1 MYSYLINPKKKLPRV
16 VFSLGTFCYNAAM
29 KSHRHIIAF
38 FVACIII
45 GSAVGFGLAW
55 YSHKKTDPRP
65 LSEKI
70 AQIIPT
76 PTPVK
81 NPSARIVFVGD
92 LMVDRGVENSVK
104 NNLGGDFG
112 RLFEHLPLFKEVDGV
127 FLNLEGPVTT
137 KGPNVGSRFSFAMDE
152 KILPALAEN
161 NIKMV
166 SFANNHVGDRSNT
179 GFTSTLSNLDKYTI
193 PYTGAGKNK
202 AEASTVKTFTANG
215 LVIGFIGCSDV
226 GPDWL
231 KATDTAAGQILCSDP
246 SLATYIS
253 QARESVDFLVFSAH
267 WGVEYN
273 PRTTR
278 QKTLAYAAVDAGAD
292 MVIGHHPHV
301 VQETEYYK
309 DKFIAYSLGNFIFD
323 QYFSDATMQGLL
335 VDAEIEQ
342 HSIKSISLKIIE
354 LDKTGNKYQ
363 PKEIRDA
370 TDADFLKKGVVAAQ
384 TCPAAKDATTDK
396 WLEPVGPDMDI
407 GNYIP
412 KNLIPLNNRINVQT
426 SASCLTE
433 TTANA
438 LITMEQDMADQGL
451 KIIMTSGFRSRNT
464 QETIHDSSTT
474 TLEAANDP
482 TKYPSVAKPGRS
494 EHQLGTALDMK
505 SGSDPAFS
513 YDNFKNS
520 AEYAWLTANA
530 YKYGFIQSYT
540 IGTESITGYIP
551 ESWHWRY
558 VGIDHAK
565 AIREQG
571 ITTYEYLKAL
581 KKKSQ

>member
-1 MYSYLINPKKKLPRV
+1 
-16 VFSLGTFCYNAAM
+16 M
-29 KSHRHIIAF
+29 KSRRHIITF
-38 FVACIII
+38 FICCIIL
-45 GSAVGFGLAW
+45 GSGIGFGLAW
-55 YSHKKTDPRP
+55 YPHYKDASKPTA
-65 LSEKI
+65 SETI
-70 AQIIPT
+70 HQAISPIIPK
-76 PTPVK
+76 PESA
-81 NPSARIVFVGD
+81 SARIMFVGD

-112 RLFEHLPLFKEVDGV
+112 KLFDHLSLFKEADGV
-127 FLNLEGPVTT
+127 FLNLEGPVTA

-152 KILPALAEN
+152 KILPVLTAN

-166 SFANNHVGDRSNT
+166 SFANNHVGDRST
-179 GFTSTLSNLDKYTI
+179 SGFLDTLTNLRKNNI
-193 PYTGAGKNK
+193 PYTGAGNNLDEVSQPKII
-202 AEASTVKTFTANG
+202 TLQG
-215 LVIGFIGCSDV
+215 LKIGFVGCTDV

-231 KATDTAAGQILCSDP
+231 KATESNPGVLLCSNP
-246 SLATYIS
+246 NLPTIIS
-253 QARESVDFLVFSAH
+253 HAKDQVDFLVFSAH
-267 WGVEYN
+267 WGVEYH

-278 QKTLAYAAVDAGAD
+278 QQDLAHTVIDAGAD

-301 VQETEYYK
+301 VEETEMYK
-309 DKFIAYSLGNFIFD
+309 GKFIAYSMGNFIFD
-323 QYFSDATMQGLL
+323 QYFSDPTMQGLL
-335 VDAEIEQ
+335 VDATIEK
-342 HSIKSISLKIIE
+342 HAIKNITLKIIE

-370 TDADFLKKGVVAAQ
+370 TDKDFLKKGVVTAQ
-384 TCPAAKDATTDK
+384 TCPAARDAGTSK

-412 KNLIPLNNRINVQT
+412 QDLIPLNNRINVQT
-426 SASCLTE
+426 TASCLTE
-433 TTANA
+433 TAANA

-451 KIIMTSGFRSRNT
+451 KLIMTSGFRSRNT

-482 TKYPSVAKPGRS
+482 TKYPSVAKPGHS

-520 AEYAWLTANA
+520 AEYAWLVNHA
-530 YKYGFIQSYT
+530 YKYGFVQSYKT
-540 IGTESITGYIP
+540 GTESITGYIP
-551 ESWHWRY
+551 EPWHWRY
-558 VGIDHAK
+558 VGIDNAQ
-565 AIREQG
+565 AIHDQG

-581 KKKSQ
+581 KKNSQ